1 MPSRF
6 FCAIIITAFF
16 GKGAAALDDRPIGV
30 FDSGLGGLTALLE
43 LRRLMPEE
51 NIVYFGDT
59 GRLPY
64 GEKTLAQL
72 RCMAA
77 QDLALIAGQGVK
89 AILVAC
95 GTLSSNTPELLDAFP
110 LPCSG
115 VLRPSILAMAE
126 APGNGSLGILATAA
140 TIRSGAFERALR
152 AACPAREILPI
163 PCPKLVPLI
172 ESGHIDP
179 EDPLLLEAAEEYTA
193 PLRGASAVLLGC
205 THYGIV
211 EEALRRFLPAETVLV
226 SAAACGA
233 AAIGSLLDREG
244 LRGGSGEET
253 YLISGDP
260 GAFAAAASLL
270 LGRSVAGRVR
280 GVPVMRI
287 EA

>member
-1 MPSRF
+1 M
-6 FCAIIITAFF
+6 
-16 GKGAAALDDRPIGV
+16 DHRPIGV

-64 GEKTLAQL
+64 GEKTREQL
-72 RCMAA
+72 RIMAA
-77 QDLALIAGQGVK
+77 QDLGLIAEQGVK

-95 GTLSSNTPELLDAFP
+95 GTLSSNTPEQLDAFP
-110 LPCSG
+110 IPCTG
-115 VLRPSILAMAE
+115 VLRPSIRAMAE
-126 APGNGSLGILATAA
+126 APGEGALGIIATAA

-152 AACPAREILPI
+152 EACPDREIVPV

-172 ESGHIDP
+172 ESGHTDP
-179 EDPLLLEAAEEYTA
+179 ADPLLLAAAEEYTA
-193 PLRGASAVLLGC
+193 PLAGASAVLLGC

-211 EEALRRFLPAETVLV
+211 EEALRRFLPKETVLV

-233 AAIGSLLDREG
+233 AAIKALLDREG
-244 LRGGSGEET
+244 LRGGGGKEQ
-253 YLISGDP
+253 YLVSGDP
-260 GAFAAAASLL
+260 AAFARSAAVL
-270 LGRSVAGRVR
+270 LGRSIAEKVR

-287 EA
+287 EL

>member
-1 MPSRF
+1 M
-6 FCAIIITAFF
+6 
-16 GKGAAALDDRPIGV
+16 DNRPIGV

-72 RCMAA
+72 RVMAP
-77 QDLALIAGQGVK
+77 QDLRLIAEQGVK

-95 GTLSSNTPELLDAFP
+95 GTLSSNTPELLESFP
-110 LPCSG
+110 VPCTG
-115 VLRPSILAMAE
+115 VLLPSIRAMAH
-126 APGNGSLGILATAA
+126 APGDGALGIIATAA

-152 AACPAREILPI
+152 AACPEREILPV

-172 ESGHIDP
+172 ESGHTGAD
-179 EDPLLLEAAEEYTA
+179 DPLLLAAAAEYAA

-211 EEALRRFLPAETVLV
+211 EGALRRFLPEETVLV
-226 SAAACGA
+226 SASACGA
-233 AAIGSLLDREG
+233 AAIRDLLDREG
-244 LRGGSGEET
+244 LRGGSGEEQ
-253 YLISGDP
+253 YLVSGDP
-260 GAFAAAASLL
+260 EAFQEAASLL
-270 LGRSVAGRVR
+270 LGRSIAGLVR
-280 GVPVMRI
+280 SVPVMRI
-287 EA
+287 EL

>member
-1 MPSRF
+1 MDP
-6 FCAIIITAFF
+6 
-16 GKGAAALDDRPIGV
+16 RPIGV

-72 RCMAA
+72 RVMAG
-77 QDLALIAGQGVK
+77 QDLRLIAQQGVK

-95 GTLSSNTPELLDAFP
+95 GTLSSNTPEQLDAFP
-110 LPCSG
+110 IPCTG
-115 VLRPSILAMAE
+115 VLRPSIRAMAE
-126 APGNGSLGILATAA
+126 APGDGALGILATPA
-140 TIRSGAFERALR
+140 TIRSGAFARALR
-152 AACPAREILPI
+152 EACPSREIVPV
-163 PCPKLVPLI
+163 PCPRLVPLI
-172 ESGHIDP
+172 EAGHTGA

-193 PLRGASAVLLGC
+193 PLRSASAVLLGC

-211 EEALRRFLPAETVLV
+211 ERALRRFLPEDAALV

-233 AAIGSLLDREG
+233 KAVGELLDREG

-253 YLISGDP
+253 YLVSGDP
-260 GAFAAAASLL
+260 ETFAASASLL
-270 LGRSVAGRVR
+270 LGRSIAGRVR

-287 EA
+287 EL